1 MHLKAAPVR
10 ARNANARTR
19 SHGTGSWAGPRA
31 LPSQRTI
38 RRALSAVR
46 GALAPVRRAPVHRA
60 PVRRAELREQEMRID
75 QRLTSRGLAAAA
87 GRGLTA
93 AAGRGLT
100 AAAGRGL
107 TAATGRGLTAAF
119 LSCGL
124 LAGLAACGSSQAQV
138 TLPKKSH
145 AQLVKD

>member
-87 GRGLTA
+87 SRGLA
-93 AAGRGLT
+93 
-100 AAAGRGL
+100 
-107 TAATGRGLTAAF
+107 AAF

-145 AQLVKD
+145 AQLVKDAPAPPSTRQIVITAYEG